1 MLLFNLPS
9 FIGRTILSDHKFGN
23 AATKSFDNK
32 TWHKINAQ
40 INWVAAT
47 NTSWASIGSSDAR
60 EHLLFDESS
69 PIIEDLKT
77 YAIDQCKQLKGNIPA
92 ILSEVNRIVNA
103 LTSQPGL
110 SRHEVEAGL
119 DKRLNDYIVDK
130 KRLMNTTLS
139 PVITM
144 DELLQNKLLVCRHK
158 GPLAACILAEL
169 VRNNVLPAGTVR
181 QYRSQIQHGT
191 HIGVHTWAVY
201 RDKQSNDLWMCDPR
215 WDYVENVAHNA
226 MQAAAK
232 GYGTVAI
239 NKMITRL
246 NTLDQA
252 EFNRLHALSES
263 PDLEDSSYDEEY
275 DRDLD
280 ENSDTEN
287 QAEALLNAL
296 RQQQLLTPTRTRVAA
311 ALPQPECELDFL
323 NDDLN
328 AVYDRIEREN
338 SPMRQ
343 FMKNIGKSISSKGAR
358 RIQAIQDLEFIL
370 LEMHNNRQLSNIEK
384 AVTIYAHFHRVQL
397 GIRNE
402 RNRFQSSLD
411 VLCSSY
417 KRKILNLYKNDVNQ
431 ICRLYGLEDVRRDNL
446 ITDPVTR
453 RQICRV

>member
-215 WDYVENVAHNA
+215 WDYVENVTHNA
-226 MQAAAK
+226 TQAAAK

-252 EFNRLHALSES
+252 EFERLDALSENS
-263 PDLEDSSYDEEY
+263 DSEDSSYDEVY
-275 DRDLD
+275 DPDID
-280 ENSDTEN
+280 AYSDNNIQVETI
-287 QAEALLNAL
+287 LNAF
-296 RQQQLLTPTRTRVAA
+296 RQQQPLTPIKKPTITVLQETEYNLA
-311 ALPQPECELDFL
+311 FL
-323 NDDLN
+323 NDNLQE
-328 AVYDRIEREN
+328 VYDRIQREN
-338 SPMRQ
+338 SPTRQ
-343 FMKNIGKSISSKGAR
+343 FMRNIGKSMSNKGELR
-358 RIQAIQDLEFIL
+358 VQTIRQLESL
-370 LEMHNNRQLSNIEK
+370 LLDMYNNRHLSNFEK
-384 AVTIYAHFHRVQL
+384 ALIIYERLHLVQL
-397 GIRNE
+397 AVRNE
-402 RNRFQSSLD
+402 GNRFQSSLD
-411 VLCSSY
+411 DLCTAY
-417 KRKILNLYKNDVNQ
+417 KRKIINIFKSNVDY
-431 ICRLYGLEDVRRDNL
+431 IARLYALEEVRADDYL
-446 ITDPVTR
+446 R
-453 RQICRV
+453 RHVNRT